1 MGVKPLFEFFKWILR
16 LFMRIIFN
24 IKIVGRENIP
34 KKGGY
39 IAACNHQSYWD
50 PVFMG
55 VLLKGKFAFMA
66 KKELFTNRVFAWLI
80 TKFGAFPIERGKG
93 DGGAID
99 TAIQRIHMG
108 KVFII
113 YPEGTRS
120 KDGRLGRARSGVAL
134 IAGKAKAPILPMCI
148 TYKGKLRFRT
158 RVTISIGEMIPHGEL
173 ATNPENSAELRK
185 ASRRIMEEI
194 RLLKEAADA

>member
-1 MGVKPLFEFFKWILR
+1 MFEFFKWLLG
-16 LFMRIIFN
+16 LFVRIIFN
-24 IKIVGRENIP
+24 IKIVGKENIP

-55 VLLKGKFAFMA
+55 MVLKGKFAFMA

-80 TKFGAFPIERGKG
+80 TKFGAFPIERGKR
-93 DGGAID
+93 DGGAIE
-99 TAIQRIHMG
+99 TAIERIHMG

-120 KDGRLGRARSGVAL
+120 KDGKLGRGKSGVAL

-148 TYKGKLRFRT
+148 SYEGKLRFRT
-158 RVTISIGEMIPHGEL
+158 KVTISIGEMIPHEEL
-173 ATNPENSAELRK
+173 AVNPENSMELRN

-194 RLLKEAADA
+194 RLLKEAAEA

>member
-1 MGVKPLFEFFKWILR
+1 MFEFFKWVLG
-16 LFMRIIFN
+16 LFVRIIFN
-24 IKIVGRENIP
+24 IKVVGRENIP

-39 IAACNHQSYWD
+39 IAASNHQSYWD

-55 VLLKGKFAFMA
+55 MVLKGKFAFMA
-66 KKELFTNRVFAWLI
+66 KKELFTNRAFAWLI
-80 TKFGAFPIERGKG
+80 TKLGAFPIERGKG
-93 DGGAID
+93 DGGAIE
-99 TAIQRIHMG
+99 TAIERIQMG
-108 KVFII
+108 KVFVI

-120 KDGRLGRARSGVAL
+120 KDGKLGRGKSGVAL

-158 RVTISIGEMIPHGEL
+158 KVTISIGEMIPHEEL
-173 ATNPENSAELRK
+173 AVNPDNSMELRN

-194 RLLKEAADA
+194 RLLKEAAEA